1 MSSRTEVEPIIEL
14 STELLASED
23 LFSVPDRRSRRKWSR
38 PWWHMA
44 LLCEMGEAERIPKS
58 TAERAMGLL
67 KNGAWPRF
75 VIAAADA
82 PQTDGDREKM
92 DCCHCELGVFY
103 RLLSE
108 CGCDVDAE
116 LPWMRNWF
124 LQHQLPDGGLNCEP
138 SAYGGS
144 RKSSI
149 VSTLPPIE
157 AILYFTPRPFTDAE
171 SRFLDEGARYLIE
184 HRLICSKKDGGI
196 INKEWLKPL
205 FPRFFEY
212 DLLRGLAYLAEWS
225 KRREQP
231 LPETVIAEGLGRL
244 KPYIGK
250 NGVILGRHVNDRTGG
265 WNGRTFPLLKSVS
278 RVGKTSPYLA
288 RQLDTVLH
296 GVQKA
301 DRSGTGLR

>member
-1 MSSRTEVEPIIEL
+1 
-14 STELLASED
+14 
-23 LFSVPDRRSRRKWSR
+23 
-38 PWWHMA
+38 MA

-58 TAERAMGLL
+58 TAARAMGLL
-67 KNGAWPRF
+67 KNGTWPRF

-82 PQTDGDREKM
+82 PQTEGDRAKM

-116 LPWMRNWF
+116 LPWMRSWF
-124 LQHQLPDGGLNCEP
+124 LQHQLPDGGLNCDP

-144 RKSSI
+144 RKSSMA
-149 VSTLPPIE
+149 STLPPLE
-157 AILYFTPRPFTDAE
+157 AILYFTPRPFTGSE

-184 HRLICSKKDGGI
+184 HRLVYSKQDGRI
-196 INKEWLKPL
+196 INEEWLKPL

-225 KRREQP
+225 KRRRQP
-231 LPETVIAEGLGRL
+231 LPKTVIAEGLGRL
-244 KPYIGK
+244 MPYIGK

-288 RQLDTVLH
+288 RQLEIVLNGAH
-296 GVQKA
+296 NA
-301 DRSGTGLR
+301 DRSGTSLK